1 MKKVLGVDD
10 RAPLTL
16 SLVGEHGF
24 DNVLDIVQLTKD
36 DISNLTYTVMSYH
49 RIAFSLILLIDAD
62 LSPIL
67 WIFGSLFLVTW
78 IVNNY

>member
-1 MKKVLGVDD
+1 MASFTRQKGKDAFEHIMKKVLGVDD

-36 DISNLTYTVMSYH
+36 DISNLTYTSS
-49 RIAFSLILLIDAD
+49 F
-62 LSPIL
+62 
-67 WIFGSLFLVTW
+67 
-78 IVNNY
+78 